1 MKFKPVEKMMQ
12 PRVANALRQHV
23 PDAEGTAIY
32 LELMNKIKESF
43 MESTAT
49 PEERLF
55 NVW

>member
-32 LELMNKIKESF
+32 LELMNKMKESF